1 MAQPLN
7 MASGMPQM
15 RAAFSGW
22 AKTITLTKRT
32 QGVANNGIVYDI
44 DVNFTFKGTIQPL
57 SPKSIILKP
66 EGQRAWEWL
75 QIHALAGSLNLNV
88 NDQIVY
94 NGRVFKVMAQNDYSL
109 NNYIEYH
116 VVRDYQAGA
125 SP

>member
-15 RAAFSGW
+15 RAAFAGW
-22 AKTITLTKRT
+22 AKQITLTKRT
-32 QGVANNGIVYDI
+32 QGVGESGIVYNI

-75 QIHALAGSLNLNV
+75 QIHVIAGSENLDV
-88 NDQIVY
+88 NDQIIY

-109 NNYIEYH
+109 NNYVEYH
-116 VVRDYQAGA
+116 AVREYQNGA
-125 SP
+125 S